1 MMLLDRDPRL
11 LLLIGFLLMLLGFV
25 LPFLMV
31 MGVVTSTLFLNF
43 FSFTASLVGVV
54 TGIIGVAFYARRRM
68 E

>member
-1 MMLLDRDPRL
+1 
-11 LLLIGFLLMLLGFV
+11 MLLGFV

-31 MGVVTSTLFLNF
+31 MGVVTSTFFLNF

>member
-1 MMLLDRDPRL
+1 MSLLGRDPRL

-31 MGVVTSTLFLNF
+31 MRVITSTFFLNF

-54 TGIIGVAFYARRRM
+54 TGMIGVAFYARRRM